1 MKLNLPSLPYRL
13 FSRFMP
19 LILFAF
25 VWGVEVGVTRLF
37 GDQTLAPLL
46 SILSLTILA
55 FFCSPRL
62 ILFVTPFFVFESYF
76 LIFDNSDYPLV
87 RSGTVILGG
96 VLASIISSARLKL
109 NLQYNNTASIL
120 RLLPVPWIQADGTGN
135 ILSIGSSMLD
145 LLDAPESKLLGTSF
159 FSLFST
165 ADNRGEFIR
174 LFLDAADN
182 STPRQNLHLNLTR
195 PPHTHF
201 NASISPLSTSKGT
214 SVLIFFEPSSPR
226 PKNFP
231 YLPLAIPETRLAYL
245 QIY

>member
-1 MKLNLPSLPYRL
+1 MKLNPPPLLSRS
-13 FSRFMP
+13 FSRFLP
-19 LILFAF
+19 FVLFAF
-25 VWGVEVGVTRLF
+25 VWGIEFVVTWFF

-62 ILFVTPFFVFESYF
+62 ILFVAPFFVAESYW

-96 VLASIISSARLKL
+96 VLAAIVSSARLKL
-109 NLQYNNTASIL
+109 NLQYNNISSIL
-120 RLLPVPWIQADGTGN
+120 RLLPVPWIQTDSTGN
-135 ILSIGSSMLD
+135 ILSIGSTMLD
-145 LLDAPESKLLGTSF
+145 LLDVPESKLLGISF

-165 ADNRGEFIR
+165 SDNRGEFIR

-182 STPRQNLHLNLTR
+182 STSHQNLPLSLTR

-201 NASISPLSTSKGT
+201 NASLNSLPPAKGN
-214 SVLIFFEPSSPR
+214 SVLIIFQPP
-226 PKNFP
+226 PP
-231 YLPLAIPETRLAYL
+231 PEKSL
-245 QIY
+245 

>member
-1 MKLNLPSLPYRL
+1 MRFDPPPLPYRS
-13 FSRFMP
+13 FSRFLP
-19 LILFAF
+19 LVLLAF
-25 VWGVEVGVTRLF
+25 VWMVEVVVTRFF

-62 ILFVTPFFVFESYF
+62 ILFVTPLFVAESYW

-96 VLASIISSARLKL
+96 VLAAIVSSARLKL
-109 NLQYNNTASIL
+109 NLQYDNISSIL
-120 RLLPVPWIQADGTGN
+120 RLLPVPWIQADATGN
-135 ILSIGSSMLD
+135 ILSIGSTMLD

-165 ADNRGEFIR
+165 SDNRGEFIR

-182 STPRQNLHLNLTR
+182 STSRQDLQLNLTR

-201 NASISPLSTSKGT
+201 HSSISPLPTSKGS
-214 SVLIFFEPSSPR
+214 SVLIIFHPISTTTSR
-226 PKNFP
+226 PPQKKS
-231 YLPLAIPETRLAYL
+231 L
-245 QIY
+245 

>member
-1 MKLNLPSLPYRL
+1 MKLNPPPLLHRSFYLFLPPVLL
-13 FSRFMP
+13 
-19 LILFAF
+19 AF
-25 VWGVEVGVTRLF
+25 VWGIEFVVTYFF

-62 ILFVTPFFVFESYF
+62 ILFVTPFFVIESYF

-96 VLASIISSARLKL
+96 VLAAIVGSARLKL
-109 NLQYNNTASIL
+109 NMQYSNISSIL
-120 RLLPVPWIQADGTGN
+120 RLLPVPWIQTDGTGN
-135 ILSIGSSMLD
+135 ILSIGNTMVD
-145 LLDAPESKLLGTSF
+145 LLHAPESNLLGTSF

-165 ADNRGEFIR
+165 SDNRGEFIR

-182 STPRQNLHLNLTR
+182 STSRQNLQLSLTR

-201 NASISPLSTSKGT
+201 NASISPLSTSKGS
-214 SVLIFFEPSSPR
+214 SVLIIFKHSSP
-226 PKNFP
+226 PPPPSAPHKNLN
-231 YLPLAIPETRLAYL
+231 YD
-245 QIY
+245 

>member
-1 MKLNLPSLPYRL
+1 MKLNPPSLLHRSFYL
-13 FSRFMP
+13 FLP
-19 LILFAF
+19 LVLLAF
-25 VWGVEVGVTRLF
+25 VWGIEFVVTHFF

-62 ILFVTPFFVFESYF
+62 ILFVTPFFVIESYF

-96 VLASIISSARLKL
+96 VLAAIVSSARLKL
-109 NLQYNNTASIL
+109 NQQYNNTVSIL
-120 RLLPVPWIQADGTGN
+120 RLLPVPWIQTDGTGN
-135 ILSIGSSMLD
+135 ILSIGNTMLD
-145 LLDAPESKLLGTSF
+145 LLNAPESNLLGTSF

-165 ADNRGEFIR
+165 SDNRGEFIR

-182 STPRQNLHLNLTR
+182 STSRQNLHLNLTR

-201 NASISPLSTSKGT
+201 NASISPLSTSKGS
-214 SVLIFFEPSSPR
+214 SVLIIFQPAPPPPQKNLSNSP
-226 PKNFP
+226 
-231 YLPLAIPETRLAYL
+231 
-245 QIY
+245 

>member
-1 MKLNLPSLPYRL
+1 MKFDPISLAHRPFLRLLPLVFL
-13 FSRFMP
+13 
-19 LILFAF
+19 AF
-25 VWGVEVGVTRLF
+25 VLGIEFVVTWFF

-62 ILFVTPFFVFESYF
+62 ILFVTPFFVTESYW

-96 VLASIISSARLKL
+96 VLAAIVSSARLKL
-109 NLQYNNTASIL
+109 SLQYDNISSIL
-120 RLLPVPWIQADGTGN
+120 RLLPVPWIQTDATGN
-135 ILSIGSSMLD
+135 ILSIGRAMLD
-145 LLDAPESKLLGTSF
+145 LLHAPESQLIGTSF

-165 ADNRGEFIR
+165 SDNRGEFIR

-182 STPRQNLHLNLTR
+182 STSRQNLQLSLTR

-201 NASISPLSTSKGT
+201 NASISPLSTSKGS
-214 SVLIFFEPSSPR
+214 SVLIIFHSP
-226 PKNFP
+226 
-231 YLPLAIPETRLAYL
+231 
-245 QIY
+245 

>member
-1 MKLNLPSLPYRL
+1 MKLNPPPLLYRS
-13 FSRFMP
+13 FSRFLP
-19 LILFAF
+19 LVLLAF
-25 VWGVEVGVTRLF
+25 VWAVEVVVTRFF

-62 ILFVTPFFVFESYF
+62 ILFVTPFFVTESYW

-96 VLASIISSARLKL
+96 VLASIVSSARLKL
-109 NLQYNNTASIL
+109 NLQYDNISSIL

-135 ILSIGSSMLD
+135 ILSIGSTMLD
-145 LLDAPESKLLGTSF
+145 LLHAPESKLLGTSF

-165 ADNRGEFIR
+165 SDNRGEFIR

-182 STPRQNLHLNLTR
+182 STSRQDLHLNLTR

-201 NASISPLSTSKGT
+201 NASISPLSTYKGS
-214 SVLIFFEPSSPR
+214 SVLIIFQPFSTTPHP
-226 PKNFP
+226 PHKN
-231 YLPLAIPETRLAYL
+231 LKHD
-245 QIY
+245 

>member
-1 MKLNLPSLPYRL
+1 MKFLPLSPVHRSFLRLLPLL
-13 FSRFMP
+13 FA
-19 LILFAF
+19 AF
-25 VWGVEVGVTRLF
+25 VWGIEVIVTWFF

-62 ILFVTPFFVFESYF
+62 ILFVTPFFVVESYF

-96 VLASIISSARLKL
+96 VLAAIVSSARLKL
-109 NLQYNNTASIL
+109 SLQYDNISSIL

-135 ILSIGSSMLD
+135 ILSIGSTMLD

-165 ADNRGEFIR
+165 SDNRGEFIR

-182 STPRQNLHLNLTR
+182 SASRQNLHLNLTR
-195 PPHTHF
+195 PPHIHF
-201 NASISPLSTSKGT
+201 NASISPLSTSKGS
-214 SVLIFFEPSSPR
+214 SVLIIFHPTP
-226 PKNFP
+226 PP
-231 YLPLAIPETRLAYL
+231 PPPEKSL
-245 QIY
+245 